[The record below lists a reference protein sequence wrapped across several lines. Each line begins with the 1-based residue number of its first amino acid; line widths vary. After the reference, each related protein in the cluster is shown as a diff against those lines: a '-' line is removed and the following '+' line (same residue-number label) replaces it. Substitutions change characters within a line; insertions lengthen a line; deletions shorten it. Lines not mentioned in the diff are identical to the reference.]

1 VAKGYCSKLQLKL
14 PAHCAQFAVRGN
26 EKIRIN
32 PTFGG
37 YMAMRRERKVRLASE
52 LLFLTAVKETK
63 ENSNREFHLSE
74 LTGRQFE
81 NGFKHP
87 SRQLPRK
94 T

>member
-1 VAKGYCSKLQLKL
+1 
-14 PAHCAQFAVRGN
+14 
-26 EKIRIN
+26 
-32 PTFGG
+32 
-37 YMAMRRERKVRLASE
+37 

-74 LTGRQFE
+74 LIGRQFE